1 MKNSILPDM
10 SDVLLLMSD
19 IERRTNCPV
28 HVLEMY
34 RSVAPPPSPVVSKLI
49 MVILSFCQTYCLEKH
64 QERINAINDSSCVC

>member
-19 IERRTNCPV
+19 IERQTNCPV

-49 MVILSFCQTYCLEKH
+49 IVILSFCQTLMTQALFVKFKPCL
-64 QERINAINDSSCVC
+64 I